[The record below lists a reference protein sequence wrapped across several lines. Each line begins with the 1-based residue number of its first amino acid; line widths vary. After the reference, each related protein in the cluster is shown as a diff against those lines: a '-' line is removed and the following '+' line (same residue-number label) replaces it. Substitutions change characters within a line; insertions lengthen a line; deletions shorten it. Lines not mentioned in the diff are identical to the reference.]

1 MKRQSASAIRASSPR
16 EKATEPPGRL
26 VRSHAWLRLVDRWAF
41 LTGWYIRKK
50 RWEKAKG
57 TAYSRSFGAKVT
69 HGVRWAVIPLVLIAV
84 QLRGQRRP
92 RDKRDLLRH

>member
-1 MKRQSASAIRASSPR
+1 M
-16 EKATEPPGRL
+16 
-26 VRSHAWLRLVDRWAF
+26 DRWAF
-41 LTGWYIRKK
+41 I
-50 RWEKAKG
+50 
-57 TAYSRSFGAKVT
+57 SRLVHPKEALGKSEGNSLFASFGAKVT